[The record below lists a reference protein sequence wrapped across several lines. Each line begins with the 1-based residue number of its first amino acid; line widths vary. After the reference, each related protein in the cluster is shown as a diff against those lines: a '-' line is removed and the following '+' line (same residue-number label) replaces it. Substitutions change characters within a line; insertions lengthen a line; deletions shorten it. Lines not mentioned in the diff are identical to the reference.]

1 MPLRQYRRALA
12 RQEVKLSKKAGTV
25 DNIDRFRKLIN
36 PERFRGELENI
47 KNQLI
52 QRGESL
58 IIDFDLTASAPINED
73 NERDV
78 EVRDRTL
85 DNYRNAINEIVRRI
99 DEIDA
104 TLAEFDSG
112 QDKALQ
118 RLSRSKS
125 AANAART
132 IEDVA
137 VLGEEALGEEV
148 AEDLD

>member
-1 MPLRQYRRALA
+1 M
-12 RQEVKLSKKAGTV
+12 SKKAGTV